1 MNKGGI
7 IGIIAIIIAII
18 AGASY
23 FSSTS
28 ESNEGISIIE
38 DLALEDLETEEEIIP
53 EEPETAGKEFSVEFS
68 EKIGLETP

>member
-7 IGIIAIIIAII
+7 IGIIVIIIAII

-28 ESNEGISIIE
+28 DEGISIIE
-38 DLALEDLETEEEIIP
+38 DLALEDLETEEEVIS
-53 EEPETAGKEFSVEFS
+53 EEPETPGNEFSVEFS
-68 EKIGLETP
+68 EKIGLKSP